1 MRGSKGQQY
10 INSYFPTNGQMAIDG
25 GHVGVNDVPMNNST
39 AFVLRS
45 DHDAALRR
53 AKAEAKEYAWDE
65 AAMRAACA
73 AHRACCGVEADNAQ
87 GKIHGCCVVCGVP
100 WPCETAQFFLLE
112 ADARAAQI
120 EEGE

>member
-1 MRGSKGQQY
+1 MREQIQQ
-10 INSYFPTNGQMAIDG
+10 AIDLRDAVVTCFISGDG
-25 GHVGVNDVPMNNST
+25 GELGCDVDR
-39 AFVLRS
+39 LY
-45 DHDAALRR
+45 DLIDAALRR

-100 WPCETAQFFLLE
+100 WPCETAQFFLFK

-120 EEGE
+120 EEGEDLK

>member
-1 MRGSKGQQY
+1 MSEERYVKQIVSDVME
-10 INSYFPTNGQMAIDG
+10 MAAKIKFLEAK
-25 GHVGVNDVPMNNST
+25 VAASESWNAECV
-39 AFVLRS
+39 A

-53 AKAEAKEYAWDE
+53 AKAEGRQEGKEYAWDE

-100 WPCETAQFFLLE
+100 WPCETAQFFLFK

>member
-1 MRGSKGQQY
+1 MSDGADAHRDMVEALEIESIMDEKSK
-10 INSYFPTNGQMAIDG
+10 IAI
-25 GHVGVNDVPMNNST
+25 
-39 AFVLRS
+39 
-45 DHDAALRR
+45 ALRR

-100 WPCETAQFFLLE
+100 WPCETAQFFLFK
-112 ADARAAQI
+112 ADARAGQI
-120 EEGE
+120 EEGGA